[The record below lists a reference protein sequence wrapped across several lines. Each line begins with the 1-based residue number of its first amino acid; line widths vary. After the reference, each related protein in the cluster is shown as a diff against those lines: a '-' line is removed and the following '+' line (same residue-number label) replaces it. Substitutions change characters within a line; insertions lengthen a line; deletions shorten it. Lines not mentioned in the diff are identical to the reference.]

1 MDTRTILRK
10 VKDGSLSIEEAE
22 LAFGR
27 QPYEELGYAKLD
39 ENRKVRQGFPEVI
52 YCSNKPDDYLVSIYC
67 KMFEENGEVFGTR
80 ASIHQYEIVKKKL
93 PQVQYD
99 EVSKILKIEKNDKK
113 LTGRIAVCSAGTA
126 DIPVAEEAAQTAEF
140 FWNIR

>member
-99 EVSKILKIEKNDKK
+99 EVSKILKIEKTDK
-113 LTGRIAVCSAGTA
+113 S
-126 DIPVAEEAAQTAEF
+126 
-140 FWNIR
+140 

>member
-52 YCSNKPDDYLVSIYC
+52 L
-67 KMFEENGEVFGTR
+67 
-80 ASIHQYEIVKKKL
+80 Q
-93 PQVQYD
+93 
-99 EVSKILKIEKNDKK
+99 
-113 LTGRIAVCSAGTA
+113 
-126 DIPVAEEAAQTAEF
+126 
-140 FWNIR
+140 

>member
-52 YCSNKPDDYLVSIYC
+52 YCSNLMIILYL
-67 KMFEENGEVFGTR
+67 F
-80 ASIHQYEIVKKKL
+80 IVKCLKKMAKCL
-93 PQVQYD
+93 AQELQYI
-99 EVSKILKIEKNDKK
+99 SMK
-113 LTGRIAVCSAGTA
+113 
-126 DIPVAEEAAQTAEF
+126 
-140 FWNIR
+140 

>member
-22 LAFGR
+22 LAFGS
-27 QPYEELGYAKLD
+27 QPYAELGYAKLD

-67 KMFEENGEVFGTR
+67 KMFEENGAKIITLGNRILRTETV
-80 ASIHQYEIVKKKL
+80 ALSVLSIIMYEL
-93 PQVQYD
+93 
-99 EVSKILKIEKNDKK
+99 EK
-113 LTGRIAVCSAGTA
+113 
-126 DIPVAEEAAQTAEF
+126 
-140 FWNIR
+140 